1 MIEAALRPS
10 FAVLENFYK
19 KKRKWFYFKDRFLN
33 LEESDKHTDRG
44 FSSGMHENFAK
55 KAFHVLIEKTLPKM
69 LFWNNETYIIY
80 SDNIGTRKTEYIIT
94 CYIESDTG
102 SIVSSSFAGTYVI
115 PAKCWGTLSP
125 DKNVSSRH
133 CQQTD
138 FLEQNLDLWNS
149 YNKTLKPDIFFAGC
163 VNSGCC
169 EELLLIEVKIIPS
182 INDHDVQQLINYTLP
197 TISKQGN
204 AKEFLTANN
213 PTLVKLQ
220 EQMIENKPV
229 IVIWRRKIPMWFLVN
244 SGFEQVRR
252 WNPK

>member
-10 FAVLENFYK
+10 FAVLGNFDK
-19 KKRKWFYFKDRFLN
+19 AKRKWFYFKGRFLN
-33 LEESDKHTDRG
+33 LEESDKHTNRG

-125 DKNVSSRH
+125 HKNVSSRH
-133 CQQTD
+133 SQQTD
-138 FLEQNLDLWNS
+138 FLEQNLDVWNS
-149 YNKTLKPDIFFAGC
+149 YNKTLKPDIFFAGSF
-163 VNSGCC
+163 NSGFC
-169 EELLLIEVKIIPS
+169 EELLLIEVKITPS
-182 INDHDVQQLINYTLP
+182 INDHDVQQLINYTLR
-197 TISKQGN
+197 TILKQGN

-220 EQMIENKPV
+220 EQKIESKPV
-229 IVIWRRKIPMWFLVN
+229 IVIWRRMIPMLFLVN
-244 SGFEQVRR
+244 SCFGLVCRR
-252 WNPK
+252 NPK